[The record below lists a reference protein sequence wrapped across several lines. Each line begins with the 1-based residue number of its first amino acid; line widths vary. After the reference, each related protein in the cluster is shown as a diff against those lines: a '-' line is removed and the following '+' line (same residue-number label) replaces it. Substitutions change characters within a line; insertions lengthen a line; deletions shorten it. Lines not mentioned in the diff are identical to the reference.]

1 MKICH
6 CIIIT
11 SIQGLPLIKLI
22 TSPLLVAQ
30 NDASHTTTRT
40 DVPSFTIT
48 GVPVVSL
55 QWLPGST
62 CVCSFNLSSAAV
74 LGSSSTQW
82 GLCSAGA
89 TAGTLEHAQ
98 CTAQRQQGYVW
109 IQILRLVVIKV
120 FSFYETAHNNKSV
133 SFWLSVKK
141 TSNCAEG
148 SKSGGHSQRIVNHNL
163 SCIVCLYSLD
173 ILAKYGHV

>member
-1 MKICH
+1 MKIYH

-22 TSPLLVAQ
+22 RSPLLVAQ
-30 NDASHTTTRT
+30 NDASHTTTCT

-62 CVCSFNLSSAAV
+62 CVCSFNLSSAAA

-133 SFWLSVKK
+133 SFLLSVK
-141 TSNCAEG
+141 
-148 SKSGGHSQRIVNHNL
+148 IVLKGQNL
-163 SCIVCLYSLD
+163 GV
-173 ILAKYGHV
+173 ILSAS